1 MAVFTNTKE
10 KVHIPTLHAGA
21 LLPAGARW
29 SALAWQGAAALTG
42 AVLGAGQVYGGA
54 APFGLALVIGC
65 PPAYLLA
72 SGVGALAGS
81 LVFQPIAMGLKLAG
95 ALAAAVAGRWLS
107 GGKSRV
113 GAWAGGIALLV
124 TQALGIFFA
133 GGILDPG
140 QVVAT
145 GCTAVLAAA
154 LGWAFL
160 HFPVQEPRGV
170 CLWLAVGVACLQ
182 RCTLGPLA
190 PGLALAAAAGLCAAI
205 AGTLEQ
211 TAVLS
216 IALAAAITAASP
228 SLCYAALAV
237 ALGSLASA
245 CLFPGERWRCAGVF
259 VAGCTAGALAAPTA
273 AGVVPLATGG
283 GLGLCVAVALPGEWL
298 RTVFPPPAPPAQS
311 QGLTGAARRLAN
323 VADTL
328 SDIADTVNAVC
339 TRQMPPKGENFDFV
353 VEHIARTTC
362 QTCTRRNR
370 CWVRGYATAMDGLY
384 QLKPTLESSGHVE
397 VEDLPGQLSVCIHPG
412 DLCTAA
418 NHGYRLWRSRRQ
430 TRARA
435 TTLRTALTE
444 QYSALAG
451 ALAQLAGRLG
461 QAGLPDPR
469 REGKVTQLFAG
480 LGLDALE
487 CSVTSDLAGRLTV
500 AVTIARTRFTEEEVT
515 ELTGEVSRICRRDLD
530 VPEITHCRTVTMLS
544 FGERPVFRA
553 EFGAAGHPAHGQTV
567 SGDALEQFCD
577 ASGRAQMLL
586 CDGMGTGRPA
596 AVDGQMAARLTSQLL
611 RAGFAAESAARLV
624 NVALGLK
631 SAEQESGATLDLLT
645 IDLYTGRAGLF
656 KAGAA
661 PSFLVR
667 GGVPRMLEGA
677 SLPMGVLDSL
687 VGRSTTFALDA
698 GDWVVLVSDG
708 ALTDGS
714 EWLMQQLQLCVKLGH
729 TPQQAAQAVAD
740 AAARRAGEKQDDIT
754 VAVVRLAQ
762 P

>member
-10 KVHIPTLHAGA
+10 NIHAPVLDLEA

-81 LVFQPIAMGLKLAG
+81 LAFQPLSMGLKLAG

-107 GGKSRV
+107 GGKTRV
-113 GAWAGGIALLV
+113 GALAGCLTLAAAQL
-124 TQALGIFFA
+124 LGIFFA

-140 QVVAT
+140 QTVAT
-145 GCTAVLAAA
+145 GCTALLAAA
-154 LGWAFL
+154 LGWAFV
-160 HFPVQEPRGV
+160 HFPLREPRGA

-182 RCTLGPLA
+182 RYTLGPLA

-237 ALGSLASA
+237 GLGSLAAS

-259 VAGCTAGALAAPTA
+259 VAGCTAGALAAPDA
-273 AGVVPLATGG
+273 AGVLPLAAGG
-283 GLGLCVAVALPGEWL
+283 GLGLATAVALPGEWL
-298 RTVFPPPAPPAQS
+298 RTVFPPPAPPAQT
-311 QGLTGAARRLAN
+311 QGLTGAARRLAG

-362 QTCTRRNR
+362 QTCTRRSR

-384 QLKPTLESSGHVE
+384 QLKPTLESAGHVE
-397 VEDLPGQLSVCIHPG
+397 VEDLPGQLSVCIHPS

-435 TTLRTALTE
+435 TMLRTALTE

-469 REGKVTQLFAG
+469 REAKVAQLFG
-480 LGLDALE
+480 ELGLDALE

-500 AVTIARTRFTEEEVT
+500 AVTIARTRFAEEEVT
-515 ELTGEVSRICRRDLD
+515 ALTGEVSRICRRDLD
-530 VPEITHCRTVTMLS
+530 TPEITHCRTVTMLS

-553 EFGAAGHPAHGQTV
+553 EFGAAARAARGQTV

-577 ASGRAQMLL
+577 TSGRAQMLL
-586 CDGMGTGRPA
+586 CDGMGTGRAA

-667 GGVPRMLEGA
+667 AGVPRMLEGA

-687 VGRSTTFALDA
+687 VGRSTTFGLDA

-714 EWLMQQLQLCVKLGH
+714 EWLMQQLQLCAKLGH
-729 TPQQAAQAVAD
+729 TPQQAAQTIVD
-740 AAARRAGEKQDDIT
+740 AAVRRAGEKQDDIT